1 MSLDSKALA
10 GMRLGLAIGL
20 SWALGIRS
28 TWWGRKVSESSE
40 NYLGDGTGS
49 VVRCIKTI
57 VKNKN
62 LDPKENP
69 MAANVTTS
77 NRFLIGLYLVAVVL
91 SSALLL
97 KLIMWLDGV
106 K

>member
-10 GMRLGLAIGL
+10 GMWLGLAIGL
-20 SWALGIRS
+20 SWVLGLRG
-28 TWWGRKVSESSE
+28 TWRGRKGSEPSE
-40 NYLGDGTGS
+40 NYLGDGTES
-49 VVRCIKTI
+49 VVGCIKTI
-57 VKNKN
+57 DKNKN